1 MIRKLTLA
9 AGLALSALAT
19 LLPLS
24 AAQADQLDDI
34 RAKGEIVIGVLGT
47 AEPYS
52 FIDPQSRQLVGYEI
66 DLGNEV
72 AQALGVKPVFRQ
84 IAVAARIPS
93 LQQGHVD
100 ILAAALARIPERE
113 QQVDFSLPIFVTG
126 QKVLVPRRTG
136 LAHVAELDGRKVVT
150 IKGGTQ
156 EDNIKAAVPGVTVV
170 SFDSAPQA
178 FLALQQRKAEGFV
191 DDESGLIGVLSKA
204 GPKAD
209 DYVMLPERVSTT
221 TVGIGLRKDEP
232 ALRAAVNE
240 ALSALEQDGKAE
252 SLFFKWYGPETH
264 HGYTQRDFRFEAS
277 QP

>member
-1 MIRKLTLA
+1 MIRKFT
-9 AGLALSALAT
+9 
-19 LLPLS
+19 LS
-24 AAQADQLDDI
+24 AAFALTSLLTLPAAHADQLDDI

-52 FIDPQSRQLVGYEI
+52 YIDPTSRQLVGYEI
-66 DLGNEV
+66 DLGHEI

-113 QQVDFSLPIFVTG
+113 QQIDFSLPIFVTG
-126 QKVLVPRRTG
+126 QKVLVPNRGG
-136 LAHVAELDGRKVVT
+136 LQHVAELDGRKVVT

-178 FLALQQRKAEGFV
+178 FLALQQGKAEGFV

-204 GPKAD
+204 GTKAS
-209 DYVMLPERVSTT
+209 DYAILPERVSTT
-221 TVGIGLRKDEP
+221 TVGIGLRKNEP
-232 ALRAAVNE
+232 ALLDAVNA
-240 ALSALEQDGKAE
+240 ALGALEQDGKAE
-252 SLFFKWYGPETH
+252 NLFFKWYGPNTR
-264 HGYTQRDFRFEAS
+264 HGFTQRDFRFEAS